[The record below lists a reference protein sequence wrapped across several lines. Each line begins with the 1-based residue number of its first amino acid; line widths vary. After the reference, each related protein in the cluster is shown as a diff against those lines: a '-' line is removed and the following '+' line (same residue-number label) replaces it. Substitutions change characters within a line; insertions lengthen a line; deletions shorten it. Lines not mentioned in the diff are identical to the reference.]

1 MLDKCHSYR
10 FEILLFSQLTILFG
24 ELFFFGDWF
33 EDYLLQPLFLLNI
46 LAGILIFSK
55 HKKKITAILVL
66 LVLALFAFIW
76 EKFLNHDSDV
86 VKAIRLFSLYLF
98 YVILLLE
105 LVWQVWRAK
114 KVGKNVIYGL
124 ISGYISLGLVVFFVC
139 LSIETYHPGSFHGLR
154 SQIGKPDGSGLLYY
168 SYITL
173 MTIGYGDII
182 PSTALARK
190 AAIFIGLVGQFY
202 LVILTAIIV
211 GKYINQRKD
220 V

>member
-1 MLDKCHSYR
+1 MIDKLHSYR
-10 FEILLFSQLTILFG
+10 FEILLVSQLAILFG

-33 EDYLLQPLFLLNI
+33 EKFLLQPLFLVNF
-46 LAGILIFSK
+46 LAGILMFWQRKRKVI
-55 HKKKITAILVL
+55 IIMAL
-66 LVLALFAFIW
+66 LILALFALVW
-76 EKFLNHDSDV
+76 EQFENHNSHV

-98 YVILLLE
+98 YVFLLLE
-105 LVWQVWRAK
+105 LIRQVWQAK
-114 KVGKNVIYGL
+114 KVGKNVIFGL

-139 LSIETYHPGSFHGLR
+139 YSIETYYPGSFSGLEPETGR
-154 SQIGKPDGSGLLYY
+154 PDGSGLLYY

-202 LVILTAIIV
+202 LVVLTAIIV
-211 GKYINQRKD
+211 GKYINQRSFS
-220 V
+220 